1 MVFGSGTTVV
11 VTGASSGIGRALAH
25 EFAARGGRL
34 ALVDIDEAGLR
45 DVASR
50 LTNVTIH
57 VCDIADADSVAAA
70 THDIATS
77 HSSVDVLVNNAGVSA
92 AGPIE
97 MLPIETFRR
106 TLDVNFWGTVHMCR
120 ALLPSLRAA
129 ASRAGRA
136 AICNVLSDFALFSL
150 PGKAPYA
157 ASKHAARAFT
167 ESLAA
172 ELQGS
177 GVRVTAV
184 YPGAT
189 ATDLVRKGY
198 AVDVAKRDVEAGFLD
213 RGLAPEVV
221 ARRIVKAI
229 DAGRSRVLIGRDTHA
244 IDAAARLAPG
254 IFQAGIRHLWRRVP
268 FL

>member
-198 AVDVAKRDVEAGFLD
+198 AVDVAKRDIEAGFLD

-254 IFQAGIRHLWRRVP
+254 IFQAGISHLWRRVP